1 MWDAQVAAFAE
12 HLRVLRYDT
21 RGHGQSLVIN
31 APERTQRLVLC
42 NTAAKIG
49 NPEVWNPRIDT
60 VLRDGQAA
68 MLALRD
74 ALIARWFTTEFAAA

>member
-31 APERTQRLVLC
+31 APERTHVWCCAIQ
-42 NTAAKIG
+42 AAKIG

-74 ALIARWFTTEFAAA
+74 ALIARWFTAEFAAT